1 MFIRKLILKLNER
14 LNLRWKRT
22 WASVLISSCLYLIPL
37 FYLSL
42 SFGIVV
48 LISRSGSLEALLSWW
63 VAWRPDGIDP
73 GTMVTYFLTPAWYA
87 WVKAHAMLLMV
98 GIAAAVV
105 VYVAYSNRV
114 WAFLRAFHRET
125 GRIFRLMAD
134 SYRQSSRR
142 EKAGLWILLS
152 CILAYRLYLCLVY
165 PMHMEDL
172 ASYLFFARQGFLVT
186 LTCYPIANNHILF
199 NLIGVLPAKMH
210 WIPPALANRLPSVAG
225 DLLLQ
230 YGIFCLFR
238 RWGGYQRAVIVI
250 TGIAFCYMIALFAT
264 RGRGY
269 QLQESC
275 ALISGLAAWVCYCSD
290 RREERR
296 GYTLFVLF
304 SAAGLYIN
312 PTFVYH
318 FTAVIGMV
326 LFFSVKRRQW
336 GVIRSMVRA
345 VLLICAITFICYL
358 PPLLAGKMGGLWT
371 ETTGR
376 AGWGW
381 VVEQGWLLAYILRV
395 IGYLGDLSSWVI
407 GGIAVLL
414 LVMYGRKKLTGRFYD
429 AGIVYLG
436 CVLVSLACWSIL
448 TKAFPPVRT
457 LCFLAL
463 GLYVVFVNACYDL
476 WKAFLP
482 GARPWVLWCFLLVRA
497 AVSLRGLYWESS
509 GVGGTVQAREYR
521 EIEPDLTRLAA
532 LHPRTWQITKA
543 DDFYPMH
550 LRLYLLEHDSTSRV
564 LWNKEAAI
572 GEVIFLPKKYAS
584 TMVLDGYNL
593 WGESHWTVEGDELYI
608 YVAKALLSHKAF

>member
-1 MFIRKLILKLNER
+1 MRPG
-14 LNLRWKRT
+14 WKRT
-22 WASVLISSCLYLIPL
+22 GTSVLVRCCLWLIPL

-42 SFGIVV
+42 SFCIV
-48 LISRSGSLEALLSWW
+48 LLFSNSGSLDALLRWW
-63 VAWRPDGIDP
+63 EAWRPDAIDP
-73 GTMVTYFLTPAWYA
+73 GTMTTYFVTPVWYA
-87 WVKAHAMLLMV
+87 WMKLHAVLVMA
-98 GIAAAVV
+98 GIAAAAIF
-105 VYVAYSNRV
+105 YVAYSKRV
-114 WAFLRAFHRET
+114 WAFLRDFQGEA

-134 SYRQSSRR
+134 SYRQNSRR
-142 EKAGLWILLS
+142 EKAGLWVLFS
-152 CILAYRLYLCLVY
+152 CILAYRIYMCLVY

-172 ASYLFFARQGFLVT
+172 GSYLFFARQGFLVT

-199 NLIGVLPAKMH
+199 NLIGVLPAKLH

-238 RWGGYQRAVIVI
+238 RWGGYQRAVIVV
-250 TGIAFCYMIALFAT
+250 TGVAFCYMISLFAT

-269 QLQESC
+269 ELQESC
-275 ALISGLAAWVCYCSD
+275 ALISGLAAWACYCSD

-304 SAAGLYIN
+304 SAAGFYIN

-318 FTAVIGMV
+318 FTAVVLMV
-326 LFFSVKRRQW
+326 LFLSGKRREW
-336 GVIRSMVRA
+336 GVTWSLVRA
-345 VLLICAITFICYL
+345 VLLVSAITFICYL

-371 ETTGR
+371 ETGGR
-376 AGWGW
+376 TGWGW
-381 VVEQGWLLAYILRV
+381 VGEGRLLTYTLRV

-407 GGIAVLL
+407 GGVAVLL
-414 LVMYGRKKLTGRFYD
+414 LVLYGRKRLTGNFYD
-429 AGIVYLG
+429 VAIVYLG
-436 CVLVSLACWSIL
+436 AVLVSLACWSIVGREY
-448 TKAFPPVRT
+448 PQVRV

-463 GLYVVFVNACYDL
+463 ALYIVFVNACYDL

-497 AVSLRGLYWESS
+497 AVSLRGIYWESA
-509 GVGGTVQAREYR
+509 GAGGTVQAREYR

-550 LRLYLLEHDSTSRV
+550 LRLYLLKHDITSRV
-564 LWNKEAAI
+564 LWNKDTAI
-572 GEVIFLPKKYAS
+572 GQVIFLPRKYAS
-584 TMVLDGYNL
+584 SMVLDGYSL
-593 WGESHWTVEGDELYI
+593 WGTSDWAIEGGGLNI
-608 YVAKALLSHKAF
+608 YVAGALLSHKTF